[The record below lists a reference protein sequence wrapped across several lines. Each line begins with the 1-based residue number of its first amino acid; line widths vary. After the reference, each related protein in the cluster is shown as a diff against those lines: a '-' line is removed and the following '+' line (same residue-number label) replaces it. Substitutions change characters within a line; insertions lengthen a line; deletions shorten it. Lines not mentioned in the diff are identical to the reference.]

1 MGKIISF
8 SRFEKFLKSSE
19 GENVNFEDLLS
30 SLATWSGAERSVFGI
45 AR

>member
-8 SRFEKFLKSSE
+8 PRFEKFLKSSE
-19 GENVNFEDLLS
+19 GGRENVNFGD
-30 SLATWSGAERSVFGI
+30 LATWSGAERSVFGI